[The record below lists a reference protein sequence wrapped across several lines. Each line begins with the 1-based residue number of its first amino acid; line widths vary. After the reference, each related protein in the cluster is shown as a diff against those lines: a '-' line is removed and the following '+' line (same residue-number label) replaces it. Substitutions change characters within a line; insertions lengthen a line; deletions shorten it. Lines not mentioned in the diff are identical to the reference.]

1 MSKRQVYV
9 CASLASAVVLAY
21 VTRKHAMAGMR
32 ALAQYECVGVMGFD
46 WCKAEEYIGVD
57 EADFLFLFFDRPGQE
72 KQGKGKSDVSNCEFI
87 KSSLNLI

>member
-32 ALAQYECVGVMGFD
+32 ALAKYECVSGVGFD
-46 WCKAEEYIGVD
+46 WCLSRGIDRLMKHIFYR
-57 EADFLFLFFDRPGQE
+57 FCRPGQE
-72 KQGKGKSDVSNCEFI
+72 KQGKGKTEVSNCEYNQ
-87 KSSLNLI
+87 LL